1 MRNQTDRIKQRIHNS
16 EVTVGEFQTYK
27 DAKDYIDKYLEKY
40 QGVAREVL
48 EHLLDTYTDNSI
60 FEIDGVEALTT
71 HCQDFGGTKKIFKA
85 FGDQKSYIRA
95 IREMEHILYD
105 YA

>member
-1 MRNQTDRIKQRIHNS
+1 M
-16 EVTVGEFQTYK
+16 
-27 DAKDYIDKYLEKY
+27 
-40 QGVAREVL
+40 AREVL

>member
-1 MRNQTDRIKQRIHNS
+1 MIRHIAFGGAMLTRELRASKVRS
-16 EVTVGEFQTYK
+16 
-27 DAKDYIDKYLEKY
+27 AKFLEKY
-40 QGVAREVL
+40 QGIAREVL
-48 EHLLDTYTDNSI
+48 ERLLDTYTDNSI
-60 FEIDGVEALTT
+60 FEIDGIEALTT

-85 FGDQKSYIRA
+85 FGDKKNYEDS